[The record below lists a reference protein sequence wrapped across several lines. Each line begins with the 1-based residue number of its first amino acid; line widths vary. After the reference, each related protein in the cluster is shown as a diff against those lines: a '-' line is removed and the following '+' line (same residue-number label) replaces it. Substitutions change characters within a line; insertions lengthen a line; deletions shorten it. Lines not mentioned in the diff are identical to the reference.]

1 MTERADPSMS
11 SRDSAGRVQRVAD
24 RAFAATFRHI
34 FTFSLLYEDSEVD
47 NRVLGL
53 DSRSRVLAVSG
64 AGCGVAGLLA
74 AHPARIDAIDTNR
87 HHLALTALKV
97 AAARRLTSHA
107 EFYQLLGRGR
117 HGDPER
123 TIQPLM
129 RELPA
134 WVGHYWSANHRRFR
148 HNLYAEGLAGTF
160 QRWLRRNV
168 GLDAD
173 FLRTLQRLAPAD
185 RLARLSPVLAS
196 LRRSWPMR
204 TLVNTPLFLLGI
216 GVNFEQRQRNLRANR
231 AATMVDVVTAH
242 FERLAQTELETNWFV
257 WVGLTGQFN
266 HDHPRAVPPYLRA
279 ESHRRSLVAPTR
291 VGFHRESLQRML
303 AGATPR
309 QWSHFSLCDVMD
321 WMPADAQRQLLQRI
335 ASVGGPGALVLTRT
349 VEDECAVD
357 RAGLSELYER
367 VEPASSRASEQER
380 TRLYGRVNVYRVIGG
395 A

>member
-11 SRDSAGRVQRVAD
+11 SHDAAGRFQRVAD
-24 RAFAATFRHI
+24 RAFAAAFKHT

-74 AHPARIDAIDTNR
+74 AHPARIDAVDTNR

-97 AAARRLTSHA
+97 AAARRVRSHA
-107 EFYQLLGRGR
+107 EFYQLLGRGQ

-123 TIQPLM
+123 TLQPLTAD
-129 RELPA
+129 LPA
-134 WVGHYWSANHRRFR
+134 WVGRYWRVNHHRFR

-160 QRWLRRNV
+160 QRLLRRKV

-173 FLRTLQRLAPAD
+173 FLQALQQLPTAD
-185 RLARLSPVLAS
+185 RAAALSPIFTS
-196 LRRSWPMR
+196 IERSWPMR

-231 AATMVDVVTAH
+231 AATMMDVVTAH
-242 FERLAQTELETNWFV
+242 FERLAQTDLETNWFV

-266 HDHPRAVPPYLRA
+266 HDHPEAVPPYLRA
-279 ESHRRSLVAPTR
+279 DSHRRSLVAPTQ
-291 VGFHRESLQRML
+291 VGFHRESLQRIL
-303 AGATPR
+303 AEAKPG

-321 WMPADAQRQLLQRI
+321 WMPTDAQRQLLQRI
-335 ASVGGPGALVLTRT
+335 ARVGGPGAVVLTRS
-349 VEDECAVD
+349 VEDACVVD
-357 RAGLSELYER
+357 RVGLPEMYER
-367 VEPASSRASEQER
+367 LEPTSSQASQQER
-380 TRLYGRVNVYRVIGG
+380 TRLYGRVNVYRVTGSL
-395 A
+395 

>member
-1 MTERADPSMS
+1 M
-11 SRDSAGRVQRVAD
+11 QRVAD
-24 RAFAATFRHI
+24 RAFGATFKHV

-87 HHLALTALKV
+87 HHLALAALKV
-97 AAARRLTSHA
+97 AAARRVTSHA

-117 HGDPER
+117 HSDPER
-123 TIQPLM
+123 TLRPLM
-129 RELPA
+129 GDLPA
-134 WVGHYWSANHRRFR
+134 WVGRYWSANHRRFR
-148 HNLYAEGLAGTF
+148 HNLYAEGLTGTF

-173 FLRTLQRLAPAD
+173 FLRTLQRVPPAD
-185 RLARLSPVLAS
+185 RIARLSPIFTAI
-196 LRRSWPMR
+196 RRSWPMR

-231 AATMVDVVTAH
+231 AATMMDVVTSH
-242 FERLAQTELETNWFV
+242 FERLAQTDLETNWFV

-266 HDHPRAVPPYLRA
+266 HDHPQAVPPYLRA
-279 ESHRRSLVAPTR
+279 ESHRRSLAAPTR

-303 AGATPR
+303 AGATPG

-321 WMPADAQRQLLQRI
+321 WLPGDAQRRLLRRI
-335 ASVGGPGALVLTRT
+335 ASVGGPGAVVLTRS
-349 VEDECAVD
+349 VEDGCVVD
-357 RAGLSELYER
+357 RAGLTELYER
-367 VEPASSRASEQER
+367 IEPASSEASEQER
-380 TRLYGRVNVYRVIGG
+380 TRLYGRVNVYRVVGG
-395 A
+395 G